1 MSDTFDKIHLL
12 DSVGLSASV
21 TQRALVSMG
30 YAFEYH
36 RFNKD
41 WDTFR
46 ASMSGVFTP
55 VNIVLLVDLSLVH
68 RAKKFV
74 PKMLHRSLAIVGV
87 GSATDIDEMGG
98 IDKIL
103 ETFEVT
109 DILESPI
116 SSTSFTLLLH
126 RLANFF
132 HQQKRFSLLQR
143 ELSESQNEL
152 QKISDIGAALSSEE
166 DTETLL
172 DLILTSA
179 MEITGA
185 DAGSLYF
192 VEEKPGTQPDK
203 NDYLADKQLRF
214 RYAKNFSRETK
225 LQGFVM
231 PITPQSIVGYVTLSR
246 EPLNLPDVYELPE
259 HVPFKFGGR
268 ASDAELKY
276 RTKSMLTVPMLN
288 RDREPIGV
296 VQLMNK
302 KKDFRIILPEVE
314 LWQNLVFPFTRRDEL
329 FVYSLASQA
338 GIAYENRLLYDS
350 IKTLFEGFIRAS
362 VTAIEARD
370 PTTSGH
376 SERVATLT
384 VGLAEAVDKLD
395 TGVFR
400 DIRFTKQD
408 LQEIKY
414 ASLLHD
420 FGKIGVREPVL
431 VKAKKLYDHE
441 LQEIKNRYKI
451 LRKALELKYTKRK
464 VEYLL
469 EKSREEALPLIEQLD
484 KEVAERLLE
493 LDDYLRFILQTNEPT
508 VMKSEGFDK
517 LEEIKSKILIVSED
531 EVYPYLTETEA
542 RRLSIPKG
550 SLDEK
555 EREEIN
561 SHVTHTYNFLKQI
574 PWTRN
579 LRNVPIIA
587 YSHHE
592 KIDGSG
598 YPRKIGQPDIPIQSR
613 MMTIADIYD
622 ALTAQDR
629 PYKKAVPVERALDI
643 LQLEVRENHIDNDL
657 FKVFVDARIYEAV
670 RQTEA

>member
-1 MSDTFDKIHLL
+1 MTESFDKIHIL
-12 DSVGLSASV
+12 DQVGLNAAI
-21 TQRALVSMG
+21 TQKSLLSMG

-36 RFNKD
+36 RFKGD
-41 WDTFR
+41 WESFR
-46 ASMSGVFTP
+46 KTLSGVFTP
-55 VNIVLLVDLSLVH
+55 VSLALLVDISLLH
-68 RAKKFV
+68 RARNFI
-74 PKMLHRSLAIVGV
+74 PKMLHHRLAIVAV
-87 GSATDIDEMGG
+87 GSSAEIEELGG
-98 IDKIL
+98 VEQIIAQY
-103 ETFEVT
+103 EVT
-109 DILESPI
+109 DILETPI
-116 SSTSFTLLLH
+116 SATSFSMLLH
-126 RLANFF
+126 RLSNLFY
-132 HQQKRFSLLQR
+132 HQQRFNLVQR
-143 ELSESQNEL
+143 ELNESQNEL

-166 DTETLL
+166 NTEHLL

-192 VEEKPGTQPDK
+192 IEQKPNAIYDK

-225 LQGFVM
+225 LQGFAM
-231 PITPQSIVGYVTLSR
+231 PITPQSIVGYVTISR
-246 EPLNLPDVYELPE
+246 EPLSLPDVYFLPSD
-259 HVPFKFGGR
+259 VPFQFGGKK
-268 ASDAELKY
+268 SDEELKY

-288 RDREPIGV
+288 RDREPIGII
-296 VQLMNK
+296 QLMNK
-302 KKDFRIILPEVE
+302 KKDYRIILPEVE
-314 LWQNLVFPFTRRDEL
+314 LWDNLTLTFSRRDEL

-384 VGLAEAVDKLD
+384 VGLAEVVDQTKS
-395 TGVFR
+395 GVFR
-400 DIRFTKQD
+400 EIQFTKQD
-408 LQEIKY
+408 FQEIKY

-441 LQEIKNRYKI
+441 LQEVRNRYKI
-451 LRKALELKYTKRK
+451 LQKAIELKYSKRK

-469 EKSREEALPLIEQLD
+469 EKSREEASPLIEQLD
-484 KEVAERLLE
+484 KECAEQLFE
-493 LDDYLRFILQTNEPT
+493 LDDYLQFILQTNEPT
-508 VMKSEGFDK
+508 ILKSEGFGK
-517 LEEIKSKILIVSED
+517 LEEIKSKILVVSEN
-531 EVYPYLTETEA
+531 EVYPYLTSIEA
-542 RRLSIPKG
+542 KRLAIPKG
-550 SLDEK
+550 SLDDA
-555 EREEIN
+555 ERDEIN

-574 PWTRN
+574 PWTRD
-579 LRNVPIIA
+579 LLNVPIIA

-598 YPRKIGQPDIPIQSR
+598 YPRKVAQPEIPIQSR

-629 PYKKAVPVERALDI
+629 PHKKAVPVDKALDI
-643 LQLEVRENHIDNDL
+643 LRFEVKDNHVDQDLYDL
-657 FKVFVDARIYEAV
+657 FVDSRIFERV
-670 RQTEA
+670 KQK

>member
-1 MSDTFDKIHLL
+1 MSETFDKIHLL
-12 DSVGLSASV
+12 DCAGLSSSV
-21 TQRALVSMG
+21 TQRGLVSMD

-36 RFNKD
+36 RFKD
-41 WDTFR
+41 WESFR
-46 ASMSGVFTP
+46 ASMSDMLTP
-55 VNIVLLVDLSLVH
+55 MHVALLVDLSLLH
-68 RAKKFV
+68 RAKKLV
-74 PKMLHRSLAIVGV
+74 PKMLHRSLAIVGI
-87 GSATDIDEMGG
+87 GSSADIEEMGG
-98 IDKIL
+98 IDKII

-116 SSTSFTLLLH
+116 SATDFTMLLH
-126 RLANFF
+126 RLSNLFY
-132 HQQKRFSLLQR
+132 HQTRFSLLQR

-166 DTETLL
+166 NTETLL

-192 VEEKPGTQPDK
+192 IEEKPGAEY
-203 NDYLADKQLRF
+203 NRNEYLADKQLRF
-214 RYAKNFSRETK
+214 RYAKNFSRDIK
-225 LQGFVM
+225 LQGFTM
-231 PITPQSIVGYVTLSR
+231 PINPQSIVGYVTISR
-246 EPLNLPDVYELPE
+246 EPLMIPDVYFLPDG
-259 HVPFKFGGR
+259 VPFKFGGR
-268 ASDAELKY
+268 QSDADLKY

-288 RDREPIGV
+288 RDRDPIGV
-296 VQLMNK
+296 IQLMNK

-314 LWQNLVFPFTRRDEL
+314 LWDNLVFPFTHRDKL

-384 VGLAEAVDKLD
+384 VRLAETVDRLSD
-395 TGVFR
+395 GIFR
-400 DIRFTKQD
+400 DVRFTKQD
-408 LQEIKY
+408 IQEIKY

-451 LRKALELKYTKRK
+451 LHKALELKYTKRK
-464 VEYLL
+464 VDYLL
-469 EKSREEALPLIEQLD
+469 EKSREEALPLLEQLD
-484 KEVAERLLE
+484 KEASERVLE
-493 LDDYLRFILQTNEPT
+493 LDDYLQFILQTNEPT

-517 LEEIKSKILIVSED
+517 LEEIKSKILIVTED
-531 EVYPYLTETEA
+531 EVYPYLTDTEA

-550 SLDEK
+550 SLDEQ
-555 EREEIN
+555 EREQIN

-598 YPRKIGQPDIPIQSR
+598 YPRKIREPEIPIQSR

-629 PYKKAVPVERALDI
+629 PYKKAVSLERALDI
-643 LQLEVRENHIDNDL
+643 LELEVKNNHVDNDL
-657 FKVFVDARIYEAV
+657 FKVFVDARIYDAV
-670 RQTEA
+670 RRTEA

>member
-1 MSDTFDKIHLL
+1 MYETLDKIHLI
-12 DSVGLSASV
+12 DCVGLSASI
-21 TQRALVSMG
+21 TQRALISMG
-30 YAFEYH
+30 YAFDYH

-41 WDTFR
+41 WESLR
-46 ASMSGVFTP
+46 SSMSGVLTP
-55 VNIVLLVDLSLVH
+55 VNIALLVDVSLLH
-68 RAKKFV
+68 RAKTIV
-74 PKMLHRSLAIVGV
+74 PKILHHSMAIVGV
-87 GSATDIDEMGG
+87 GSSADIEEMGG
-98 IDKIL
+98 IDKII

-116 SSTSFTLLLH
+116 SATGFSMLLY
-126 RLANFF
+126 RLANLF
-132 HQQKRFSLLQR
+132 HHQTRFSLLQR
-143 ELSESQNEL
+143 ELTESQNEL

-192 VEEKPGTQPDK
+192 VETKPGAEYNR

-231 PITPQSIVGYVTLSR
+231 PITPQSIVGYVTISR
-246 EPLNLPDVYELPE
+246 QPLILPDVYFLPE
-259 HVPFKFGGR
+259 GVPFKFGGR
-268 ASDAELKY
+268 QSDAELNY

-296 VQLMNK
+296 IQLMNK

-314 LWQNLVFPFTRRDEL
+314 LWDHLVLPFTHRDEL

-350 IKTLFEGFIRAS
+350 IKALFEGFIRAS

-384 VGLAEAVDKLD
+384 VGLAETVDRLD
-395 TGVFR
+395 SGVFR
-400 DIRFTKQD
+400 EVRFTKQD
-408 LQEIKY
+408 IQEIKY

-464 VEYLL
+464 VDYLL
-469 EKSREEALPLIEQLD
+469 EKSREEALPLIEALD
-484 KEVAERLLE
+484 REVAEKLLE

-508 VMKSEGFDK
+508 VLKSEGFDK
-517 LEEIKSKILIVSED
+517 LAEIKSKVLIVSED

-542 RRLSIPKG
+542 CRLSIPKG
-550 SLDEK
+550 SLDEQ

-574 PWTRN
+574 PWTRD

-598 YPRKIGQPDIPIQSR
+598 YPRKIGLPEIPIQSR

-629 PYKKAVPVERALDI
+629 PYKKAVSVERALEI
-643 LQLEVRENHIDNDL
+643 LQLEVKDHHIDHDL
-657 FKVFVDARIYEAV
+657 FKVFVDARIYDAV

>member
-1 MSDTFDKIHLL
+1 MSDSAEKIHLL
-12 DSVGLSASV
+12 DAVGLSASV
-21 TQRALVSMG
+21 TQRALVAMG
-30 YAFEYH
+30 YEFEYH
-36 RFNKD
+36 RFKRD

-55 VNIVLLVDLSLVH
+55 VNLALLVDLSLLH
-68 RAKKFV
+68 RAKTLV
-74 PKMLHRSLAIVGV
+74 PRMLHRSLAIVGI
-87 GSATDIDEMGG
+87 GSAAEIEEMGG
-98 IDKIL
+98 IEKIL
-103 ETFEVT
+103 QNFEAT

-116 SSTSFTLLLH
+116 SATDFAVLLH
-126 RLANFF
+126 RLAHLF
-132 HQQKRFSLLQR
+132 HHQKRFSILQR
-143 ELSESQNEL
+143 ELTESQNEL

-166 DTETLL
+166 DTEALL

-185 DAGSLYF
+185 DAGSLYI
-192 VEEKPGTQPDK
+192 VEEKPGAQADK

-214 RYAKNFSRETK
+214 RYAKNYSRDIK
-225 LQGFVM
+225 LQGFTM
-231 PITPQSIVGYVTLSR
+231 PITPQSIVGYVTISR
-246 EPLNLPDVYELPE
+246 EPLSLPDVYFLPE
-259 HVPFKFGGR
+259 GVPFKFGGR
-268 ASDAELKY
+268 QTDAELGY

-296 VQLMNK
+296 IQLINK
-302 KKDFRIILPEVE
+302 KKDFRIVLPEVE
-314 LWQNLVFPFTRRDEL
+314 LWRNLVYPFTRRDEL

-350 IKTLFEGFIRAS
+350 IKALFEGFIRAS

-376 SERVATLT
+376 SERVASLT
-384 VGLAEAVDKLD
+384 VSLAETVSKIQ
-395 TGVFR
+395 TGPFR
-400 DIRFTKQD
+400 DVKFSKQD
-408 LQEIKY
+408 IREIEY
-414 ASLLHD
+414 AALLHD

-441 LQEIKNRYKI
+441 LREIENRYAI
-451 LRKALELKYTKRK
+451 LRKAIELKAEKRK
-464 VEYLL
+464 VELLL
-469 EKSREEALPLIEQLD
+469 EKSRQEALPLID
-484 KEVAERLLE
+484 AIDREVAEKLRE

-508 VMKSEGFDK
+508 VLKSEGFGK
-517 LEEIKSKILIVSED
+517 LEEIKSKIFVFGEN
-531 EVYPYLTETEA
+531 EVYPYLTEAEA

-550 SLDEK
+550 SLDEQ
-555 EREEIN
+555 ERQEIN

-574 PWTRN
+574 PWTRD
-579 LRNVPIIA
+579 LRNVPLIA

-592 KIDGSG
+592 KLDGSG
-598 YPRKIGQPDIPIQSR
+598 YPRQVREPDIPIQSR

-643 LQLEVRENHIDNDL
+643 LRLEVKDHRIDKDL
-657 FKVFVDARIYEAV
+657 FDIFVQAKIYEVAA
-670 RQTEA
+670 RAER

>member
-1 MSDTFDKIHLL
+1 MSDTSDKIHLL
-12 DSVGLSASV
+12 DCVGLSASV

-36 RFNKD
+36 RFKKD
-41 WDTFR
+41 WESFR
-46 ASMSGVFTP
+46 ESMSGIFTP
-55 VNIVLLVDLSLVH
+55 VNIVLLVDLSLLH
-68 RAKKFV
+68 RAKNLV
-74 PKMLHRSLAIVGV
+74 PKMLHRSLAIVAV
-87 GSATDIDEMGG
+87 GSTADIEEMGG
-98 IDKIL
+98 IEKII

-116 SSTSFTLLLH
+116 SATGFTMLLH
-126 RLANFF
+126 RLANLF
-132 HQQKRFSLLQR
+132 HHQTRFSLLQR

-192 VEEKPGTQPDK
+192 VEEKPGAEYDR
-203 NDYLADKQLRF
+203 NNYLADKQLRF

-231 PITPQSIVGYVTLSR
+231 PITPQSIVGYVTISR
-246 EPLNLPDVYELPE
+246 EPLMLPDVYFLPE
-259 HVPFKFGGR
+259 GVPFKFGGR
-268 ASDAELKY
+268 QSDADLNY

-296 VQLMNK
+296 IQLMNK
-302 KKDFRIILPEVE
+302 KKDFRIVLPEVE
-314 LWQNLVFPFTRRDEL
+314 LWQNLVLPFTRRDEL

-384 VGLAEAVDKLD
+384 VGLAETVDRLQD
-395 TGVFR
+395 GVFR

-441 LQEIKNRYKI
+441 LQEVKNRYKI
-451 LRKALELKYTKRK
+451 LRKAIELKYTKRK
-464 VEYLL
+464 VDYLL
-469 EKSREEALPLIEQLD
+469 EKSREEALPLIEALD
-484 KEVAERLLE
+484 KEAAERLLE
-493 LDDYLRFILQTNEPT
+493 LDDYLRFILQANEPT
-508 VMKSEGFDK
+508 VMKSEGFGK
-517 LEEIKSKILIVSED
+517 LEEIKSKILVVSED

-550 SLDEK
+550 SLDEQ

-574 PWTRN
+574 PWTRD

-598 YPRKIGQPDIPIQSR
+598 YPRKIGQPEIPIQSR

-643 LQLEVRENHIDNDL
+643 LKLEVKDNHIDSDL
-657 FKVFVDARIYEAV
+657 FQVFVEARIYDAV